1 MPVQSGIFS
10 KLERQNGIIMKKEI
24 YITDYNC
31 VTPLGFDADS
41 NWKALLE
48 GKSGVALHKIID
60 NQKAFYASMI
70 DTQKLDEEFNRFFT
84 QNTIDFT
91 RLEKM
96 LLLSLQPL
104 VEKHTLSENTAF
116 ILSTTKGN
124 ISLLKN
130 QSELPEGVYLSKL
143 AQKIADFFGFK
154 TKPIVVSNACV
165 SGVMAIAVAKNMIQA
180 GKYKDAFVIAGD
192 ELSEFVIS
200 GFNSF
205 QAIGSGP
212 CKPYD
217 KNRDGINIG
226 EAAAAIY
233 MTSCHSDEGKIS
245 ENEKFRFKVLGD
257 SAVNDANHISGPS
270 RTGDGL
276 FASIKNAM
284 TEAQVS
290 AEQIDFISAHGTA
303 TLYNDEMEAIA
314 FNRMELQNIP
324 LNSMKGYY
332 GHCLGASGLLESI
345 ISMESAIY
353 STLLPSK
360 NFEENGVSQPL
371 NIIKENQSAAVQY
384 ILKTASGFGGCNAAV
399 VLEKC

>member
-1 MPVQSGIFS
+1 
-10 KLERQNGIIMKKEI
+10 MKKEI

-31 VTPLGFDADS
+31 ITPLGLDVSS
-41 NWKALLE
+41 NWNNLVK
-48 GKSGVALHKIID
+48 GNSGVALHKVIE
-60 NQKAFYASMI
+60 NQEAFYASVI
-70 DTQKLDEEFNRFFT
+70 DTEKLDEEFRKKFGN
-84 QNTIDFT
+84 QDFT

-96 LLLSLQPL
+96 FLLSLKPL
-104 VEKHTLSENTAF
+104 VEKQPITEETAF

-130 QSELPEGVYLSKL
+130 QTGLPEGVYLSNL
-143 AQKIADFFGFK
+143 AQKIADYFGFK

-165 SGVMAIAVAKNMIQA
+165 SGVMAIAVAKSMILS

-192 ELSEFVIS
+192 EVSEFVIS

-205 QAIGSGP
+205 QAIGTGP

-217 KNRDGINIG
+217 KNRNGINIG
-226 EAAAAIY
+226 EAAAAMYI
-233 MTSCHSDEGKIS
+233 TSGPCEERSDEAIS
-245 ENEKFRFKVLGD
+245 KNENVKFKVLGD

-276 FASIKNAM
+276 YASIKNAM
-284 TEAQVS
+284 TDANITT
-290 AEQIDFISAHGTA
+290 EQIDFISAHGTA

-314 FNRMELQNIP
+314 FNRMELQNAP

-345 ISMESAIY
+345 ISMESARHEMLI
-353 STLLPSK
+353 PSK
-360 NFEENGVSQPL
+360 NFEVEGISQPL
-371 NIIKENQSAAVQY
+371 NIIKENQPAKIKY

-399 VLEKC
+399 VLEKY

>member
-1 MPVQSGIFS
+1 M
-10 KLERQNGIIMKKEI
+10 RKEV

-31 VTPLGFDADS
+31 VTPLGMDVAS
-41 NWKALLE
+41 NWEALLQNQ
-48 GKSGVALHKIID
+48 SGVALHKIIE
-60 NQKAFYASMI
+60 NQEAFFASVI
-70 DTQKLDEEFNRFFT
+70 NSEKLEEEFNKIFE
-84 QNTIDFT
+84 QKENKDFT

-96 LLLSLQPL
+96 FLLCLKPL
-104 VEKHTLSENTAF
+104 VEKHGITKETAF

-130 QSELPEGVYLSKL
+130 QSALPEGVYLSNL
-143 AQKIADFFGFK
+143 AQKIADFFGFI

-165 SGVMAIAVAKNMIQA
+165 SGVMAIAIAKNMIQA
-180 GKYKDAFVIAGD
+180 GKYKDAFVVAGD
-192 ELSEFVIS
+192 EITEFVIS

-205 QAIGSGP
+205 QAIGSEP

-217 KNRDGINIG
+217 KNRNGINIG
-226 EAAAAIY
+226 EATAAAYI
-233 MTSCHSDEGKIS
+233 TSTPS
-245 ENEKFRFKVLGD
+245 ENEKFRFKILGD

-284 TEAQVS
+284 TEANIS

-314 FNRMELQNIP
+314 FNRMELQHVP
-324 LNSMKGYY
+324 LNSMKGFY

-345 ISMESAIY
+345 ISMESALHK
-353 STLLPSK
+353 TLIPSR
-360 NFEENGVSQPL
+360 NFEEPGTSQPL
-371 NIIKENQSAAVQY
+371 HIIKEIQSAEINY
-384 ILKTASGFGGCNAAV
+384 ILKTASGFGGCNAAL

>member
-1 MPVQSGIFS
+1 
-10 KLERQNGIIMKKEI
+10 MKKEI

-31 VTPLGFDADS
+31 VTPLGFDVNS
-41 NWKALLE
+41 NWKALSAR
-48 GKSGVALHKIID
+48 KSGIALHKIIESHD
-60 NQKAFYASMI
+60 AFYASVI
-70 DTQKLDEEFNRFFT
+70 DSEKLDEEFGRAYSQSNN
-84 QNTIDFT
+84 QGFT

-96 LLLSLQPL
+96 LLLSLKPL
-104 VEKHTLSENTAF
+104 VDKHTITEDTAF

-130 QSELPEGVYLSKL
+130 QTELPEGVYLSQL

-165 SGVMAIAVAKNMIQA
+165 SGVMVISVAKNMIQA
-180 GKYKDAFVIAGD
+180 GKYKNAFVIAGD
-192 ELSEFVIS
+192 EISEFVIS

-205 QAIGSGP
+205 QAIGSEP

-217 KNRDGINIG
+217 KNRNGINIG
-226 EAAAAIY
+226 EAAAAAYI
-233 MTSCHSDEGKIS
+233 TSEAS
-245 ENEKFRFKVLGD
+245 ENKKFRFKVLGD
-257 SAVNDANHISGPS
+257 SAINDANHISGPS

-276 FASIKNAM
+276 YGSIKNAIM
-284 TEAQVS
+284 EANVS

-303 TLYNDEMEAIA
+303 TLYNDEMESIA
-314 FNRMELQNIP
+314 FSRMELQDVP

-345 ISMESAIY
+345 ISMESALQN
-353 STLLPSK
+353 TLIPSK
-360 NFEENGVSQPL
+360 NFEEMGISQPL
-371 NIIKENQSAAVQY
+371 NIIRENQTATIRY
-384 ILKTASGFGGCNAAV
+384 ILKTASGFGGCNAAI

>member
-1 MPVQSGIFS
+1 
-10 KLERQNGIIMKKEI
+10 MKKEI

-31 VTPLGFDADS
+31 ITPLGFDVDS
-41 NWKALLE
+41 NWEALLA

-60 NQKAFYASMI
+60 NQDAFYASVI
-70 DTQKLDEEFNRFFT
+70 DSEKLDKEFRRVFT
-84 QNTIDFT
+84 GNIHFEFT

-96 LLLSLQPL
+96 LLLSIKPL
-104 VEKHTLSENTAF
+104 VEKHTVTENTAF

-130 QSELPEGVYLSKL
+130 QAELPEGTYLPKL

-192 ELSEFVIS
+192 EISEFVIS

-205 QAIGSGP
+205 QAIGSEP

-217 KNRDGINIG
+217 KNRNGINIG
-226 EAAAAIY
+226 EAVAAAYI
-233 MTSCHSDEGKIS
+233 TSEAS
-245 ENEKFRFKVLGD
+245 ENEKLRFKVLGD
-257 SAVNDANHISGPS
+257 SAINDANHISGPS

-276 FASIKNAM
+276 YGSIRNAM
-284 TEAQVS
+284 MEAKVS
-290 AEQIDFISAHGTA
+290 AKQIDFISAHGTA
-303 TLYNDEMEAIA
+303 TLYNDEMESIA

-345 ISMESAIY
+345 ISMESALQN
-353 STLLPSK
+353 TLIPSK
-360 NFEENGVSQPL
+360 NFEEMGVTQPL
-371 NIIKENQSAAVQY
+371 NIIKENQPANIRY
-384 ILKTASGFGGCNAAV
+384 ILKTASGFGGCNAAI

>member
-1 MPVQSGIFS
+1 M
-10 KLERQNGIIMKKEI
+10 RKEI

-31 VTPLGFDADS
+31 VTPLGFDVSS
-41 NWKALLE
+41 NWNALLE
-48 GKSGVALHKIID
+48 GKSGVALHKIIE
-60 NQKAFYASMI
+60 NQEPFYASMI
-70 DTQKLDEEFNRFFT
+70 DSEKLNEEFNRFFDSAQKSEIRHLANDST
-84 QNTIDFT
+84 EFT

-96 LLLSLQPL
+96 FLLSLKPL
-104 VEKHTLSENTAF
+104 VEKHQISDETAF
-116 ILSTTKGN
+116 ILSSTKGN

-130 QSELPEGVYLSKL
+130 QKTLPEGVFLPRL

-165 SGVMAIAVAKNMIQA
+165 SGVMAIAVAKNMIRA

-192 ELSEFVIS
+192 EISEFVIS

-205 QAIGSGP
+205 QAIGTEI

-226 EAAAAIY
+226 EATAAAYI
-233 MTSCHSDEGKIS
+233 TSELNK
-245 ENEKFRFKVLGD
+245 NEKFSFKVLGD
-257 SAVNDANHISGPS
+257 SAINDANHISGPS

-284 TEAQVS
+284 TEANIPT
-290 AEQIDFISAHGTA
+290 EKIDFISAHGTA
-303 TLYNDEMEAIA
+303 TIYNDEMEAIA
-314 FNRMELQNIP
+314 FNRIELQNVP

-345 ISMESAIY
+345 ISMESALKNI
-353 STLLPSK
+353 LIPSK
-360 NFEENGVSQPL
+360 NFEQTGTSQPL
-371 NIIKENQSAAVQY
+371 NIIKENQPAEIKY
-384 ILKTASGFGGCNAAV
+384 ILKTASGFGGCNAAI

>member
-1 MPVQSGIFS
+1 MKDIF
-10 KLERQNGIIMKKEI
+10 
-24 YITDYNC
+24 ITDYNC
-31 VTPLGFDADS
+31 ITPLGFDVPS
-41 NWKALLE
+41 NWNALLE
-48 GKSGVALHKIID
+48 GKSGVNVHTIIKNHEPFYVSKID
-60 NQKAFYASMI
+60 SE
-70 DTQKLDEEFNRFFT
+70 KLEEESNRVFHSA
-84 QNTIDFT
+84 QNNSFT

-96 LLLSLQPL
+96 FLLSLQPL
-104 VEKHTLSENTAF
+104 IERHQITAETAF

-130 QSELPEGVYLSKL
+130 KDILPEGVFLSAL

-192 ELSEFVIS
+192 EISEFVIS

-205 QAIGSGP
+205 QAIGSGI

-217 KNRDGINIG
+217 KTRDGINLG
-226 EAAAAIY
+226 EAAAAAYI
-233 MTSCHSDEGKIS
+233 TSEPTQNEKIS
-245 ENEKFRFKVLGD
+245 FKILGD

-284 TEAQVS
+284 TEARVS
-290 AEQIDFISAHGTA
+290 AEDIDFISAHGTA
-303 TLYNDEMEAIA
+303 TIYNDEMEAIA
-314 FNRMELQNIP
+314 FNRAELQNIP
-324 LNSMKGYY
+324 LNSLKAYY
-332 GHCLGASGLLESI
+332 GHCLGASGLLETI
-345 ISMESAIY
+345 ISMESALHTI
-353 STLLPSK
+353 LIPSK
-360 NFEENGVSQPL
+360 NFEDIGTSQSL
-371 NIIKENQSAAVQY
+371 NIIKETQPAEIRH

-399 VLEKC
+399 VLEKM

>member
-1 MPVQSGIFS
+1 
-10 KLERQNGIIMKKEI
+10 MKKEI

-31 VTPLGFDADS
+31 VTPLGFDVDS
-41 NWKALLE
+41 NWNALLA
-48 GKSGVALHKIID
+48 GKSGVDLHKIIESQD
-60 NQKAFYASMI
+60 AFYASGI
-70 DTQKLDEEFNRFFT
+70 NSEKLNEEFDRVFS
-84 QNTIDFT
+84 QIDQQTFT

-96 LLLSLQPL
+96 LLLSMKPL
-104 VEKHTLSENTAF
+104 VEKHTISEDTAL

-130 QSELPEGVYLSKL
+130 QTELPDGVYLSQL

-154 TKPIVVSNACV
+154 TNPIVVSNACV

-180 GKYKDAFVIAGD
+180 GRYKDAFVIAGD
-192 ELSEFVIS
+192 EISEFVIS

-205 QAIGSGP
+205 QAIGSEP

-217 KNRDGINIG
+217 KNRNGINIG
-226 EAAAAIY
+226 EAAAAVYI
-233 MTSCHSDEGKIS
+233 TTEFS
-245 ENEKFRFKVLGD
+245 EDEKFRFKVLGD
-257 SAVNDANHISGPS
+257 SAINDANHISGPS

-276 FASIKNAM
+276 YGSIRNSM
-284 TEAQVS
+284 MEAKVS

-303 TLYNDEMEAIA
+303 TLYNDEMESIA
-314 FNRMELQNIP
+314 FSRMKLQNVP

-345 ISMESAIY
+345 ISMESALQN
-353 STLLPSK
+353 TLIPSK
-360 NFEENGVSQPL
+360 NFEEIGVSQPL
-371 NIIKENQSAAVQY
+371 NIIRENQTATVKY
-384 ILKTASGFGGCNAAV
+384 ILKTASGFGGCNAAI

>member
-1 MPVQSGIFS
+1 MS
-10 KLERQNGIIMKKEI
+10 KEI

-31 VTPLGFDADS
+31 VTPLGFTNDS
-41 NWKALLE
+41 NWNALLE

-60 NQKAFYASMI
+60 NQDAFYTSMI
-70 DTQKLDEEFNRFFT
+70 DSDKLNEEFNRVFT
-84 QNTIDFT
+84 QNTINFT

-104 VEKHTLSENTAF
+104 VEKHPVSEDTAF

-130 QSELPEGVYLSKL
+130 ESELPEGVYLSKL
-143 AQKIADFFGFK
+143 VEKIADFFGFK
-154 TKPIVVSNACV
+154 TKPIIVSNACV
-165 SGVMAIAVAKNMIQA
+165 SGVMAISVAKNMIQA

-226 EAAAAIY
+226 EAAAAAYI
-233 MTSCHSDEGKIS
+233 SSEPS

-276 FASIKNAM
+276 YASIRNAM
-284 TEAQVS
+284 TEAHIS
-290 AEQIDFISAHGTA
+290 SEQIDFISAHGTA

-314 FNRMELQNIP
+314 FNRMDLQNIP

-345 ISMESAIY
+345 ISMESALHG
-353 STLLPSK
+353 TLLPSK
-360 NFEENGVSQPL
+360 NFEEMGVTQPL
-371 NIIKENQSAAVQY
+371 NIIRENQTSEIKY

>member
-1 MPVQSGIFS
+1 
-10 KLERQNGIIMKKEI
+10 MKKEV

-31 VTPLGFDADS
+31 VTPLGFDVEA
-41 NWKALLE
+41 NWNALLE
-48 GKSGVALHKIID
+48 GKSGIALHHIIE
-60 NQKAFYASMI
+60 NQDPFYASVI
-70 DTQKLDEEFNRFFT
+70 NTEELEKEFSKNFGH
-84 QNTIDFT
+84 QSFT

-96 LLLSLQPL
+96 LLLSLLPL
-104 VEKHTLSENTAF
+104 IKNHHITEKTAF

-130 QSELPEGVYLSKL
+130 RTELPEGVYLSNL
-143 AQKIADFFGFK
+143 ARKITDFLGVK

-165 SGVMAIAVAKNMIQA
+165 SGVMAIAVAKNMIQT
-180 GKYKDAFVIAGD
+180 GRYTDAFVIAAD
-192 ELSEFVIS
+192 EISEFVIS

-205 QAIGSGP
+205 QAIGPEP

-217 KNRDGINIG
+217 KNRAGINIG
-226 EAAAAIY
+226 EAAAAVYI
-233 MTSCHSDEGKIS
+233 TSEPSG
-245 ENEKFRFKVLGD
+245 NEKLQFKVLGD

-276 FASIKNAM
+276 YASIRNAM
-284 TEAQVS
+284 TEANIP

-314 FNRMELQNIP
+314 FNRMELQHVP

-345 ISMESAIY
+345 ISMESALHA
-353 STLLPSK
+353 TLIPSK
-360 NFEENGVSQPL
+360 NFKETGVSQPL
-371 NIIKENQSAAVQY
+371 NIIRENQSADIRY
-384 ILKTASGFGGCNAAV
+384 ILKTASGFGGCNAAII
-399 VLEKC
+399 LEKC

>member
-1 MPVQSGIFS
+1 M
-10 KLERQNGIIMKKEI
+10 RKEI
-24 YITDYNC
+24 YITDYSC
-31 VTPLGFDADS
+31 VTPLGFNVDT

-48 GKSGVALHKIID
+48 GQSGVDLHKIID
-60 NQKAFYASMI
+60 NQDAFHASMI
-70 DTQKLDEEFNRFFT
+70 DSEKLNEEFNRFFT
-84 QNTIDFT
+84 QNNNHFT

-96 LLLSLQPL
+96 LLLSLRPL
-104 VEKHTLSENTAF
+104 VEQHTISEDTAF

-130 QSELPEGVYLSKL
+130 QSELPEAVYLSKL
-143 AQKIADFFGFK
+143 AEKMADFFGFK

-226 EAAAAIY
+226 EAAAAVYI
-233 MTSCHSDEGKIS
+233 TSNPSQ
-245 ENEKFRFKVLGD
+245 NEKFRFKVLGD

-276 FASIKNAM
+276 YASIKNAM
-284 TEAQVS
+284 AEANVS
-290 AEQIDFISAHGTA
+290 SEQIDFISAHGTA

-314 FNRMELQNIP
+314 FNRMELQNAP

-345 ISMESAIY
+345 ISMESALH

-360 NFEENGVSQPL
+360 NFEETGVTQSL
-371 NIIKENQSAAVQY
+371 NIIRENQSAEIKY

>member
-1 MPVQSGIFS
+1 M
-10 KLERQNGIIMKKEI
+10 RKEI

-31 VTPLGFDADS
+31 VTPLGFNVDS
-41 NWKALLE
+41 NWKALSA
-48 GKSGVALHKIID
+48 GQSGVALHKIID
-60 NQKAFYASMI
+60 NQDAFYASMI
-70 DTQKLDEEFNRFFT
+70 DSEKLNEEFSRFFDYA
-84 QNTIDFT
+84 QNDIPNFT

-96 LLLSLQPL
+96 LLVSLQPL
-104 VEKHTLSENTAF
+104 VEKNILTDETAF

-143 AQKIADFFGFK
+143 AQRIADFFGFK
-154 TKPIVVSNACV
+154 TKPIVISNACV

-180 GKYKDAFVIAGD
+180 GRYKDAFVVAGD

-212 CKPYD
+212 CQPYD

-226 EAAAAIY
+226 EAAAAAY
-233 MTSCHSDEGKIS
+233 VTGCHSDEGRIQK
-245 ENEKFRFKVLGD
+245 NEKFSFKVLGD

-276 FASIKNAM
+276 YASIKNAM
-284 TEAQVS
+284 DEANVS
-290 AEQIDFISAHGTA
+290 PEQIDFISAHGTA

-314 FNRMELQNIP
+314 FNRMNLQNIP

-345 ISMESAIY
+345 ISMESALHN
-353 STLLPSK
+353 TLLPSK
-360 NFEENGVSQPL
+360 NFEETGVTQPL
-371 NIIKENQSAAVQY
+371 NIIRENQASEIKY

>member
-1 MPVQSGIFS
+1 
-10 KLERQNGIIMKKEI
+10 MKREI

-31 VTPLGFDADS
+31 ITPLGFDVSS
-41 NWKALLE
+41 NWKHLTE
-48 GKSGVALHKIID
+48 GKSGVALHQLIN
-60 NQKAFYASMI
+60 NQEAFYASVL
-70 DTQKLDEEFNRFFT
+70 DTEKLEEEFKNNFDH
-84 QNTIDFT
+84 QDFT

-96 LLLSLQPL
+96 FLLSLKPL
-104 VEKHTLSENTAF
+104 IEKYDITEETAF

-130 QSELPEGVYLSKL
+130 QTELPEGVYLSRL
-143 AQKIADFFGFK
+143 AHKIADHFGFK

-192 ELSEFVIS
+192 EVSEFVIS

-205 QAIGSGP
+205 QAIGTEP

-217 KNRDGINIG
+217 KNRNGINIG
-226 EAAAAIY
+226 EATAAVYI
-233 MTSCHSDEGKIS
+233 TSVPS

-257 SAVNDANHISGPS
+257 SSVNDANHISGPS

-276 FASIKNAM
+276 YASIKNAM
-284 TEAQVS
+284 SEANVS
-290 AEQIDFISAHGTA
+290 SEQIDFISAHGTA
-303 TLYNDEMEAIA
+303 TIYNDEMEAIA
-314 FNRMELQNIP
+314 FNRMNLQHVP

-345 ISMESAIY
+345 ISMESARHGI
-353 STLLPSK
+353 LIPSK
-360 NFEENGVSQPL
+360 NFEEAGVSQPL
-371 NIIKENQSAAVQY
+371 NIITENQSAPVKY
-384 ILKTASGFGGCNAAV
+384 ILKTASGFGGCNAAI

>member
-1 MPVQSGIFS
+1 MI
-10 KLERQNGIIMKKEI
+10 KEI

-31 VTPLGFDADS
+31 ITPLGFDIES
-41 NWKALLE
+41 NWKALVE
-48 GKSGVALHKIID
+48 GKSGVALHQVSDNLEAFFVSKID
-60 NQKAFYASMI
+60 SE
-70 DTQKLDEEFNRFFT
+70 KLEEEFNNNFDN
-84 QNTIDFT
+84 QDFT

-96 LLLSLQPL
+96 FLLSLKPL
-104 VEKHTLSENTAF
+104 VERNPISDDTAF

-130 QSELPEGVYLSKL
+130 KIDLPEDIYLSKL
-143 AQKIADFFGFK
+143 AQKLADYFGFK

-165 SGVMAIAVAKNMIQA
+165 SGVMAISVAKNMIQA

-192 ELSEFVIS
+192 EISEFVIS

-205 QAIGSGP
+205 QAIGSEP

-217 KNRDGINIG
+217 KNRNGINLG
-226 EAAAAIY
+226 EAAAATYI
-233 MTSCHSDEGKIS
+233 TSTPS
-245 ENEKFRFKVLGD
+245 ENEKFKFKVLGD
-257 SAVNDANHISGPS
+257 SAINDANHISGPS

-276 FASIKNAM
+276 FASIQNAM
-284 TEAQVS
+284 KEAKVS

-303 TLYNDEMEAIA
+303 TIYNDEMEAIA

-345 ISMESAIY
+345 ISMES
-353 STLLPSK
+353 SLHNTLIPSK
-360 NFEENGVSQPL
+360 NFEEMGVSQDL
-371 NIIKENQSAAVQY
+371 NIIKENQPAEIKY
-384 ILKTASGFGGCNAAV
+384 ILKTASGFGGCNAAI
-399 VLEKC
+399 VLEKA

>member
-1 MPVQSGIFS
+1 
-10 KLERQNGIIMKKEI
+10 MKKEI

-31 VTPLGFDADS
+31 VTPLGFNVDA
-41 NWKALLE
+41 NWNALLE
-48 GKSGVALHKIID
+48 GKSGVALHQIID
-60 NQKAFYASMI
+60 NQDAFYASMI
-70 DTQKLDEEFNRFFT
+70 HSEDLEKEFST
-84 QNTIDFT
+84 IQNDSHTFT

-96 LLLSLQPL
+96 FILSIKPL
-104 VEKHTLSENTAF
+104 IERHSITEHTAF

-130 QSELPEGVYLSKL
+130 KTELPEDVYLSKL
-143 AQKIADFFGFK
+143 AGKIADLFGFK

-180 GKYKDAFVIAGD
+180 GKYHDAFVIAGD

-217 KNRDGINIG
+217 KNRNGINIG
-226 EAAAAIY
+226 EAAAAVYI
-233 MTSCHSDEGKIS
+233 TSAPA
-245 ENEKFRFKVLGD
+245 ENEKFRFKILGD
-257 SAVNDANHISGPS
+257 SAINDANHISGPS

-276 FASIKNAM
+276 YGSIRNAM
-284 TEAQVS
+284 TEAGVS

-314 FNRMELQNIP
+314 FNRMELQHVP

-345 ISMESAIY
+345 ISMESALHGIVI
-353 STLLPSK
+353 PSK
-360 NFEENGVSQPL
+360 NFEEMGVSQPL
-371 NIIKENQSAAVQY
+371 NIIKENQLASIRY
-384 ILKTASGFGGCNAAV
+384 ILKTASGFGGCNAAI
-399 VLEKC
+399 VLEKTNII

>member
-1 MPVQSGIFS
+1 
-10 KLERQNGIIMKKEI
+10 MKKEI

-31 VTPLGFDADS
+31 VTPLGFDVPS
-41 NWKALLE
+41 NWNALLE
-48 GKSGVALHKIID
+48 GKSGVALHKIIE
-60 NQKAFYASMI
+60 NQEPFYASMI
-70 DTQKLDEEFNRFFT
+70 DSEKLDEEFKRFLNSA
-84 QNTIDFT
+84 QNDSSYFT

-96 LLLSLQPL
+96 FLLSLKPL
-104 VEKHTLSENTAF
+104 VEKHQISDNTAF

-130 QSELPEGVYLSKL
+130 PSTLPEGVFLSSL

-192 ELSEFVIS
+192 EISEFVIS

-205 QAIGSGP
+205 QAIGTEI

-226 EAAAAIY
+226 EATAAIY
-233 MTSCHSDEGKIS
+233 ITSESNQ
-245 ENEKFRFKVLGD
+245 NEKFSFKVLGD
-257 SAVNDANHISGPS
+257 SAINDANHISGPS

-284 TEAQVS
+284 TEANVS
-290 AEQIDFISAHGTA
+290 KEKIDFISAHGTA
-303 TLYNDEMEAIA
+303 TIYNDEMEAVA
-314 FNRMELQNIP
+314 FNRMELQNVP

-345 ISMESAIY
+345 ISMESALNNI
-353 STLLPSK
+353 LIPSK
-360 NFEENGVSQPL
+360 NFRETGTSQSL
-371 NIIKENQSAAVQY
+371 NIIKENQPAEIKY
-384 ILKTASGFGGCNAAV
+384 ILKTASGFGGCNAAI

>member
-1 MPVQSGIFS
+1 M
-10 KLERQNGIIMKKEI
+10 MKEI
-24 YITDYNC
+24 YITDYQC
-31 VTPLGFDADS
+31 VTPLGFDVDS

-48 GKSGVALHKIID
+48 GKSGVALHQIAD
-60 NQKAFYASMI
+60 NQESFYTSMI
-70 DTQKLDEEFNRFFT
+70 DSQILEKEFTKFFIPDQNDKLP
-84 QNTIDFT
+84 FT

-96 LLLSLQPL
+96 LLLSLKPL
-104 VEKHTLSENTAF
+104 IEKHDVTEDTAF

-130 QSELPEGVYLSKL
+130 TTELPDGVYLPAL

-205 QAIGSGP
+205 QAIAAGP
-212 CKPYD
+212 CQPYD
-217 KNRDGINIG
+217 KNRNGINIG
-226 EAAAAIY
+226 EAAAAVYI
-233 MTSCHSDEGKIS
+233 TSEPS
-245 ENEKFRFKVLGD
+245 ENEKLKFKVSGD
-257 SAVNDANHISGPS
+257 SAINDANHISGPS

-276 FASIKNAM
+276 YASIKNAM
-284 TEAQVS
+284 REAQIS
-290 AEQIDFISAHGTA
+290 SGQIDFISAHGTA

-314 FNRMELQNIP
+314 FNRMELQNVP
-324 LNSMKGYY
+324 LNSMKGFY

-345 ISMESAIY
+345 ISMESALQG
-353 STLLPSK
+353 TLLPSK
-360 NFEENGVSQPL
+360 NFEEMGVSQPM
-371 NIIKENQSAAVQY
+371 NIIIENQSAEITY
-384 ILKTASGFGGCNAAV
+384 ILKTASGFGGCNAAI

>member
-1 MPVQSGIFS
+1 
-10 KLERQNGIIMKKEI
+10 MKKQI

-31 VTPLGFDADS
+31 VTPLGFNVET

-48 GKSGVALHKIID
+48 GHSGVALHQIID
-60 NQKAFYASMI
+60 NQDPFYASMI
-70 DTQKLDEEFNRFFT
+70 STEKLDQEFNSLFEAHT
-84 QNTIDFT
+84 GSNTT

-96 LLLSLQPL
+96 LFVSLKPL
-104 VEKHTLSENTAF
+104 IEKHAINEDTAL

-130 QSELPEGVYLSKL
+130 QTGLPDGVYLSAL
-143 AQKIADFFGFK
+143 AQKTADFFGFK
-154 TKPIVVSNACV
+154 TKPIVISNACV

-180 GKYKDAFVIAGD
+180 GRYKDAFVIAGD

-212 CKPYD
+212 CQPYD

-226 EAAAAIY
+226 EAAAAVY
-233 MTSCHSDEGKIS
+233 VTAEESTSQNG
-245 ENEKFRFKVLGD
+245 KFRFKVLGD
-257 SAVNDANHISGPS
+257 SAINDANHISGPS

-276 FASIKNAM
+276 YGSIRNAM

-290 AEQIDFISAHGTA
+290 PEQIDFISAHGTA

-314 FNRMELQNIP
+314 FNRMELQHVP

-345 ISMESAIY
+345 ISMESALHG
-353 STLLPSK
+353 TLIPSK

-371 NIIKENQSAAVQY
+371 NIIKENQPATIRY
-384 ILKTASGFGGCNAAV
+384 ILKTASGFGGCNAAI

>member
-1 MPVQSGIFS
+1 
-10 KLERQNGIIMKKEI
+10 MKKEI

-31 VTPLGFDADS
+31 ITPLGFDVDS
-41 NWKALLE
+41 NWEALLA

-60 NQKAFYASMI
+60 NQDAFYASVI
-70 DTQKLDEEFNRFFT
+70 DSEKLDKEFRRVFT
-84 QNTIDFT
+84 GNIHFEFT

-96 LLLSLQPL
+96 LLLSIKPL
-104 VEKHTLSENTAF
+104 VEKHTVTENTAF

-130 QSELPEGVYLSKL
+130 QAELPEGTYLSKL

-192 ELSEFVIS
+192 EISEFVIS

-205 QAIGSGP
+205 QAIGSEP

-217 KNRDGINIG
+217 KNRNGINIG
-226 EAAAAIY
+226 EAVAAAYI
-233 MTSCHSDEGKIS
+233 TSEAS
-245 ENEKFRFKVLGD
+245 ENEKLRFKVLGD
-257 SAVNDANHISGPS
+257 SAINDANHISGPS

-276 FASIKNAM
+276 YGSIRNAM
-284 TEAQVS
+284 MEAKVS
-290 AEQIDFISAHGTA
+290 AKQIDFISAHGTA
-303 TLYNDEMEAIA
+303 TLYNDEMESIA

-345 ISMESAIY
+345 ISMESALQN
-353 STLLPSK
+353 TLIPSK
-360 NFEENGVSQPL
+360 NFEEMGVTQPL
-371 NIIKENQSAAVQY
+371 NIIKENQPANIRY
-384 ILKTASGFGGCNAAV
+384 ILKTASGFGGCNAAI